1 MPRYD
6 LVTNPQ
12 LTNLMQCAEEYFTVL
27 VGEFKAKL
35 ISCFFYLESTW
46 MYMIAL
52 LYDKLLSVT

>member
-1 MPRYD
+1 
-6 LVTNPQ
+6 
-12 LTNLMQCAEEYFTVL
+12 MQCAEEYFTVL